1 MATDLYQHIENTLLI
16 DTHEHLRKERDWVED
31 GPDIL
36 QDLFGNY
43 VPADLIAAGATP
55 EDLHKLND
63 ASDPDLGARFDRIR
77 SAFAAIRFTGYGE
90 AVRILAHEIY
100 GMADFSED
108 ELYKAQEKLSA
119 WRQPGGR
126 HELLSQIGRLD
137 HVQTDDFSWPCLPD
151 ESGVDFFPLRLVLG
165 HLLQWPNRRRGH

>member
-1 MATDLYQHIENTLLI
+1 MTTDLRQHIEDTLLI

-63 ASDPDLGARFDRIR
+63 ASDPDLAARFDRIPLGLCR
-77 SAFAAIRFTGYGE
+77 HPLHWLWRGRAHSRARNLWHGRF
-90 AVRILAHEIY
+90 
-100 GMADFSED
+100 
-108 ELYKAQEKLSA
+108 
-119 WRQPGGR
+119 
-126 HELLSQIGRLD
+126 
-137 HVQTDDFSWPCLPD
+137 
-151 ESGVDFFPLRLVLG
+151 
-165 HLLQWPNRRRGH
+165 

>member
-1 MATDLYQHIENTLLI
+1 MATDLCQHIADALLI
-16 DTHEHLRKERDWVED
+16 DTHEHLRKERDWVEN

-43 VPADLIAAGATP
+43 VPADLIAAGATA

-90 AVRILAHEIY
+90 AV
-100 GMADFSED
+100 
-108 ELYKAQEKLSA
+108 
-119 WRQPGGR
+119 
-126 HELLSQIGRLD
+126 
-137 HVQTDDFSWPCLPD
+137 
-151 ESGVDFFPLRLVLG
+151 
-165 HLLQWPNRRRGH
+165 

>member
-1 MATDLYQHIENTLLI
+1 MTTDLSQHIEDTLLI

-63 ASDPDLGARFDRIR
+63 ASDLDLAARFDRIR

-90 AVRILAHEIY
+90 AVRILAHEVY
-100 GMADFSED
+100 GMADF
-108 ELYKAQEKLSA
+108 K
-119 WRQPGGR
+119 
-126 HELLSQIGRLD
+126 
-137 HVQTDDFSWPCLPD
+137 
-151 ESGVDFFPLRLVLG
+151 
-165 HLLQWPNRRRGH
+165 RRRTAQGARKASLLGVNPAGGTNCSVE